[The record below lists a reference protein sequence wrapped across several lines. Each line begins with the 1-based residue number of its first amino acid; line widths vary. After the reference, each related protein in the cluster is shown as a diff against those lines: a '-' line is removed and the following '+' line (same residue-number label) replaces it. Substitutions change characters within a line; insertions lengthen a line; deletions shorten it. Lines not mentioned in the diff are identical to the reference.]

1 MATATELE
9 IKQDGVVSF
18 DLIPGTLELLQQSMA
33 ECHVLIKCFQGSV
46 TLVSPGETH
55 DSVSR
60 RVLLFI
66 VAISEVLKV
75 KAYPLGS
82 TYHGLPGDTGYEPDE
97 SFYVQSEGAAM
108 SGKVPDL
115 AIEIVVTSSP
125 RKALAA
131 GEALGIPEMWV
142 WNISRRELVFH
153 GLKKGKDGKTAYRP
167 IVKSLAFPL
176 LTPKDVLSR
185 VNEPIDDAGAFA
197 AKNRA
202 WARRVLVPRTRKRK
216 GKAGNGDDK

>member
-55 DSVSR
+55 DSASR
-60 RVLLFI
+60 RVLLLI
-66 VAISEVLKV
+66 AAISVVLKV
-75 KAYPLGS
+75 KVYPLGS
-82 TYHGLPGDTGYEPDE
+82 TYHGLTGDTGYEPDE
-97 SFYVQSEGAAM
+97 SFYVQSQGAAM

-115 AIEIVVTSSP
+115 AIEIVVTNPP

-142 WNISRRELVFH
+142 WNIPRRELAFH
-153 GLKKGKDGKTAYRP
+153 ALKQGKDGRAKYGR
-167 IVKSLAFPL
+167 IGRSLAFPFL
-176 LTPKDVLSR
+176 APKDVLSR
-185 VNEPIDDAGAFA
+185 VSEPMDDVAAFWEA
-197 AKNRA
+197 SQA
-202 WARRVLVPRTRKRK
+202 WARRILVPRTRKGK
-216 GKAGNGDDK
+216 GHDKIE